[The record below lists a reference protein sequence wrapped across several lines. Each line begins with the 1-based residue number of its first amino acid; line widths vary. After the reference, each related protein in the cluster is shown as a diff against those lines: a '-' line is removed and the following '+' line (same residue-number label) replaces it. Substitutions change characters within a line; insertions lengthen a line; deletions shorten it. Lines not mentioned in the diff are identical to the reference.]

1 MDWNIFKKKTNEQK
15 SAAPEKAIV
24 ASTSAP
30 ATTPDA
36 TPAKSAKKPSLFP
49 VSADAVFLRPLSTE
63 KSLVLARHDV
73 YVFEVAL
80 RATKIEIKKAFANL
94 YGVMP
99 TAVRV
104 AHRSG
109 KVVRFGRR
117 EGRRRDWKKAYI
129 AVLKGTTIDL

>member
-1 MDWNIFKKKTNEQK
+1 MAWNIFKKKSNEQ
-15 SAAPEKAIV
+15 SASVASEKAIPAPTTV
-24 ASTSAP
+24 AIAAP
-30 ATTPDA
+30 
-36 TPAKSAKKPSLFP
+36 PAPKKKHGAFP
-49 VSADAVFLRPLSTE
+49 VSADTIFLRPLSTE

-99 TAVRV
+99 VAVRV

-109 KVVRFGRR
+109 KVVRFARR
-117 EGRRRDWKKAYI
+117 EGRRRDSKKAYI
-129 AVLKGTTIDL
+129 TVPKGTTIDL